1 MVKHTQAIRR
11 QFSGELLSVF
21 NYFVGLTLQK
31 SSFTDVSQGLKYA
44 CVLQA
49 IDITKSIQFDHQTIC
64 VHGKYRIV
72 SKFGF
77 YYCIKQIKPN

>member
-21 NYFVGLTLQK
+21 DYFVGLTLQK

-49 IDITKSIQFDHQTIC
+49 IDITK
-64 VHGKYRIV
+64 
-72 SKFGF
+72 
-77 YYCIKQIKPN
+77 